1 MFQKSVFRRY
11 LRGLDPSAVDEA
23 WRRFE
28 SAFLNEEKQ
37 RNIRKSSEIQ
47 YQEGFC
53 RDLFC
58 HVLGYTINPEPG
70 FNLKT
75 EQKNQNATSKSD
87 SRSADAAVILN
98 ETVRVIIELKGCNTL
113 DLSKV
118 EPQAFGYKAHH
129 PGCRYVVISN
139 FERLRFYIDTADKY
153 LEFDLFHL
161 SREAFEALYL
171 CLALTQIERDV
182 PARIKADSLT
192 SETEITANFY
202 KDYSVFK
209 RNLFNN
215 IVEHNVD
222 RFDKLF
228 LFRKTQKLLDRLI
241 FIFFCEDRG
250 LLTANTIAKIIR
262 RWQMFKD
269 NDAYQPLYALFKRH
283 FVYIDK
289 GHQDKEI
296 TVFGYNGGLFRE
308 DEALDTFV
316 IDDEILLGAQKLSN
330 YDFESDVS
338 VDILGHIFEH
348 SLTEIEEVQTQIIEE
363 GSSSEAKTEKAK
375 KTSKRKKDGVFY
387 TPAYITKYIVENTVG
402 RLCDEKKK
410 ALGIDDETYAERNKK
425 NTKKEQEA
433 KKKLADTLEDYRQ
446 WLLGLKICDPAC
458 GSGAFLNAALQFL
471 KHEHRLIDIYK
482 AHIYGHTLILSDV
495 DTSILE
501 NNLYG
506 VDINEESVEIA
517 RLSLWLATASR
528 GRKLTDLAHNIKCGN
543 SLIDDPAVAGDKAFC
558 WEKAFPD
565 VFARGGFDV
574 VIGNPPYVQLQSM
587 GEMSDKYAQCG
598 YESYHK
604 GGDLYCL
611 FTEKGYKLLKLD
623 GLLSFIMMNKWM
635 LVDYGR
641 PLRKFLAKTSLQT
654 IINFGDV
661 QIFKDATTYVCIF
674 MTKKSDLKNEV
685 MAVSVNQKTCH
696 GDFEDQNNFETEI
709 VQALQPF
716 DPEMFGEKEWSIQP
730 SIHGKVL
737 QKMEACG
744 VPLKLLPIEINY
756 GIKTG
761 FNDAFYIDSET
772 RGRLIAEDPRSAELI
787 YPLLRGRDITAWYSK
802 HEFYIINSHNGIKEK
817 NVSPVYIEKYP
828 AVKSHLEQYINE
840 LKKRGDKGKTPYH
853 LRNCAYLEEFSKPK
867 IVYPNM
873 TSVFPF
879 SYDERGCVSNDKS
892 FILTSKGDCSLKS
905 LLAIFNSK
913 LCKLWIWYNCPELQG
928 GTREIRKVYFEN
940 FPVVVDVNAKALEA
954 LADAQISANEA
965 FRKYVQRFQNRV
977 QSTLGVQK
985 MTEKLSAFYKYA
997 FGVFLG
1003 ELKKQKVKLSLCEQD
1018 EWEEYFNGCRQD
1030 CTRLLLEID
1039 ENDRKIDQLVYE
1051 LYGLTE
1057 EEIAVIESDFQ
1068 VLKL

>member
-58 HVLGYTINPEPG
+58 HVFGYTINPEPG

-75 EQKNQNATSKSD
+75 EQKNQNMTSKSD

-98 ETVRVIIELKGCNTL
+98 GTVRAIIELKGCNTL

-171 CLALTQIERDV
+171 CLALTQIARDV

-215 IVEHNVD
+215 IVEHNAD

-308 DEALDTFV
+308 DDALDTFV

-410 ALGIDDETYAERNKK
+410 ALAIDDETYAERNKK

-574 VIGNPPYVQLQSM
+574 VIGNPPYGLKQPNNTSNDELGWYRKFEVASYKIDVFHLFFERGLSICNEKSMFGYITSNSYLTNKHIQPLRRLLLRKTSIISIVNHDEKVFPDPSIDVCTIIVSKPHDEKNVINVMKTDIHRQFHLVAEVNQS
-587 GEMSDKYAQCG
+587 DWNDNVDNA
-598 YESYHK
+598 
-604 GGDLYCL
+604 
-611 FTEKGYKLLKLD
+611 
-623 GLLSFIMMNKWM
+623 FIVNSMPFS
-635 LVDYGR
+635 LVD
-641 PLRKFLAKTSLQT
+641 
-654 IINFGDV
+654 
-661 QIFKDATTYVCIF
+661 C
-674 MTKKSDLKNEV
+674 
-685 MAVSVNQKTCH
+685 
-696 GDFEDQNNFETEI
+696 
-709 VQALQPF
+709 
-716 DPEMFGEKEWSIQP
+716 
-730 SIHGKVL
+730 
-737 QKMEACG
+737 
-744 VPLKLLPIEINY
+744 VPLKEICKSYFGIQAYDRKASISATANNSEYIPIIDGEDIHPY
-756 GIKTG
+756 TYAKPTKFFQFIKS
-761 FNDAFYIDSET
+761 N
-772 RGRLIAEDPRSAELI
+772 
-787 YPLLRGRDITAWYSK
+787 
-802 HEFYIINSHNGIKEK
+802 
-817 NVSPVYIEKYP
+817 
-828 AVKSHLEQYINE
+828 VKSG
-840 LKKRGDKGKTPYH
+840 GDWAVYCRERIVIRQIGKVPVVGMCQKEILASNTLY
-853 LRNCAYLEEFSKPK
+853 S
-867 IVYPNM
+867 VYPK
-873 TSVFPF
+873 
-879 SYDERGCVSNDKS
+879 DESSCNVKY
-892 FILTSKGDCSLKS
+892 ILCIL
-905 LLAIFNSK
+905 NSK
-913 LCKLWIWYNCPELQG
+913 LIKYWWSQMYADQKNLFPKIKGFQIDSLP
-928 GTREIRKVYFEN
+928 IKKVSYADQNPFI
-940 FPVVVDVNAKALEA
+940 A

>member
-574 VIGNPPYVQLQSM
+574 VIGNPPYGLKQPNNTSNDELGWYRKFEVASYKIDLFHLFFERGLSICNEKSMFGYITSNSYLTNKHIQPLRRLLLRKTSIISIVNHDEKVFPDPSIDVCTIIVSKPHDDKNVINVMKTDVHRQFHLVAEVNQSDWN
-587 GEMSDKYAQCG
+587 DKVDNA
-598 YESYHK
+598 
-604 GGDLYCL
+604 
-611 FTEKGYKLLKLD
+611 
-623 GLLSFIMMNKWM
+623 FIVNLMPFS
-635 LVDYGR
+635 LVD
-641 PLRKFLAKTSLQT
+641 
-654 IINFGDV
+654 
-661 QIFKDATTYVCIF
+661 C
-674 MTKKSDLKNEV
+674 
-685 MAVSVNQKTCH
+685 
-696 GDFEDQNNFETEI
+696 
-709 VQALQPF
+709 
-716 DPEMFGEKEWSIQP
+716 
-730 SIHGKVL
+730 
-737 QKMEACG
+737 
-744 VPLKLLPIEINY
+744 VPLKEVCKSYFGIQAYDRKSSISATANHSEYIPIIDGEDIHPY
-756 GIKTG
+756 VYAMPTKFFQFIKS
-761 FNDAFYIDSET
+761 N
-772 RGRLIAEDPRSAELI
+772 
-787 YPLLRGRDITAWYSK
+787 
-802 HEFYIINSHNGIKEK
+802 
-817 NVSPVYIEKYP
+817 
-828 AVKSHLEQYINE
+828 VKSG
-840 LKKRGDKGKTPYH
+840 GDWSVYCRERVVIRQIGKVPVVGMCQKEILASNTLY
-853 LRNCAYLEEFSKPK
+853 S
-867 IVYPNM
+867 VYPK
-873 TSVFPF
+873 
-879 SYDERGCVSNDKS
+879 DESSCNVKY
-892 FILTSKGDCSLKS
+892 ILCIL
-905 LLAIFNSK
+905 NSK
-913 LCKLWIWYNCPELQG
+913 LIKYWWSQMYADQKNLFPKIKGFQIDSLP
-928 GTREIRKVYFEN
+928 IKKVSYADQNPFI
-940 FPVVVDVNAKALEA
+940 A